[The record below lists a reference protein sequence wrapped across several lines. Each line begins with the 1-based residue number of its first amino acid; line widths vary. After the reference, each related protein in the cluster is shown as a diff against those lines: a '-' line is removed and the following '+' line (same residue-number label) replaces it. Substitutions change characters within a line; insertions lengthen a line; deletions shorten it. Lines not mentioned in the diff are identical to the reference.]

1 MILLHIEAYFVLL
14 EYIYICCKKQELLSF
29 ARIWV
34 HPGFWWVRVADL
46 LGFFYVVSLFFFAC
60 LFLFIYIYISWN
72 NTFLIPLLVTVCHV
86 LRGPLSDQ

>member
-34 HPGFWWVRVADL
+34 HPGFWWVRVAEL

-60 LFLFIYIYISWN
+60 LFLFIYIYIYKLEQYFF
-72 NTFLIPLLVTVCHV
+72 NTFVADCMSCLAWAFI
-86 LRGPLSDQ
+86 